1 MSCFTPEQYNKCT
14 LALETFSWVETAN
27 MLRQIAATPR
37 LKPYPTAPI
46 VRQLQN
52 LNIIASRDVG
62 QSKVAYEVLQ
72 KIEANDLCH
81 ELVLAMHQWRP
92 FDKDVTELVRQFSAL
107 PVVDTSR
114 EVELERL
121 IRITQEQFLDP
132 VVWAKRFGPIRYRV
146 CRVERGDPKSKAAGE
161 GFGTAFL
168 VARDV
173 VLTNHHVIDPV
184 LRGSDA
190 ANKIIFGFDRIT
202 NSDPASVGSNCG
214 LKSPSRQE
222 TWLIAKD
229 KDLDYALLRLDQAI
243 GDAPIVVSSGDES
256 GKGKAAKRGWFKL
269 SRSGADEIKVDDSQL
284 IIQHPKGMSL
294 KMDIGKVDQL
304 SETRIQYNIS
314 TMPGSSGSPCF
325 DRELRV
331 VALHHAGSFAFNQG
345 ILINAI
351 VDDLMQKNVDGEVE
365 IV

>member
-1 MSCFTPEQYNKCT
+1 
-14 LALETFSWVETAN
+14 
-27 MLRQIAATPR
+27 MLRQIAAAPR

-62 QSKVAYEVLQ
+62 QSRVVYEVLQ
-72 KIEANDLCH
+72 KIEATSLCH

-92 FDKDVTELVRQFSAL
+92 FDKDVTELVHQFSAL
-107 PVVDTSR
+107 PIVDTSR

-132 VVWAKRFGPIRYRV
+132 IVWAERFGPIRYRV
-146 CRVERGDPKSKAAGE
+146 CRVEHGDPKSKVAGE

-168 VARDV
+168 VAPDV
-173 VLTNHHVIDPV
+173 VLTNHHVINPV

-190 ANKIIFGFDRIT
+190 ANEIIFGFDRIT
-202 NSDPASVGSNCG
+202 NNDPTSIGPNCG
-214 LKSPSRQE
+214 LKRPTKQE
-222 TWLIAKD
+222 AWLIAED

-243 GDAPIVVSSGDES
+243 GKAPIVTSPGGRFGE
-256 GKGKAAKRGWFKL
+256 GKAAIRGWFEL
-269 SRSGADEIKVDDSQL
+269 SQSGADEIKVDDSQL
-284 IIQHPKGMSL
+284 IIQHPDGMPL

-304 SETRIQYNIS
+304 SETRIQYNTS

-331 VALHHAGSFAFNQG
+331 VALHHAGAFAFNEG
-345 ILINAI
+345 IPINAI